1 MRVSELPSDFFA
13 RTKRSFTT
21 RRVPVAEMRTLVT
34 GAVRPSCG
42 DLVLATVD
50 KIGSHSKLELPT
62 GRRAQM
68 SVGDLIIV
76 AYGNRYA
83 PDQFEAIIGS
93 EMVACE
99 LVAAGGIASHKV
111 CKHARMTEPT
121 RITPMGLVGD
131 ARGRPINLMDYAIE
145 PAPQQREIPVVL
157 IAGTSMNA
165 GKTYTSASLVKGLS
179 QSGVRAAGIKATGT
193 GSGGDLWLMSDMG
206 AECVLDFTDAG
217 LASTY
222 LAEPEII
229 ENAVISLIR
238 HASAMNCDVAVV
250 EIADGLHH
258 EETAQVLQSRVIRES
273 TQGLIFAANDALGA
287 QAGLAQ
293 LRAWGHDVMA
303 LSGQLTRSP
312 LAMREAE
319 RFASVPVL
327 TADQLRSGALNATIL
342 APHSAAVVA
351 FDRAALATKGVAV
364 ARRGAV
370 AARPTGEL
378 SQSFASQ

>member
-21 RRVPVAEMRTLVT
+21 RRIPAGDMRTLLT

-83 PDQFEAIIGS
+83 PDQFEAIIGN
-93 EMVACE
+93 EMVPCE

-111 CKHARMTEPT
+111 AKHARMSEPT

-131 ARGRPINLMDYAIE
+131 ALGQPINLMDYAIK
-145 PAPQQREIPVVL
+145 PAPGNRDIPVVL
-157 IAGTSMNA
+157 VAGTSMNA

-179 QSGVRAAGIKATGT
+179 QSGVKAAGIKATGT

-206 AECVLDFTDAG
+206 AEFVLDFTDAG

-222 LAEPEII
+222 LADPQCI
-229 ENAVISLIR
+229 ENAVINLIR
-238 HASAMNCDVAVV
+238 HASVSNCDVAVV

-258 EETAQVLQSRVIRES
+258 EETAQLLQSRVVRE
-273 TQGLIFAANDALGA
+273 TARGTHFC
-287 QAGLAQ
+287 
-293 LRAWGHDVMA
+293 
-303 LSGQLTRSP
+303 
-312 LAMREAE
+312 RE
-319 RFASVPVL
+319 RC
-327 TADQLRSGALNATIL
+327 
-342 APHSAAVVA
+342 
-351 FDRAALATKGVAV
+351 
-364 ARRGAV
+364 ARRRG
-370 AARPTGEL
+370 RPRATSRMGP
-378 SQSFASQ
+378 